1 MVVKSDQE
9 QALRSIVEDVGRL
22 KESDGSGLYVVEYSP
37 VGASQ
42 SNGMIEKA
50 IQSVSGQTRVLLSA
64 LEEKWC
70 CSIPHDHLFDLLHR

>member
-1 MVVKSDQE
+1 MKSDQE

-50 IQSVSGQTRVLLSA
+50 IQSVSG
-64 LEEKWC
+64 
-70 CSIPHDHLFDLLHR
+70 